1 MVRGG
6 RPSLQTLRASL
17 ARGIAVSCALAA
29 STTATADPVGELTMM
44 PTDGAASHLFLSNP
58 ATHMPSSGS
67 EAGILAARTKR
78 TSMIEHQ
85 DEGGDKVETAS
96 QFETV
101 AAAFMADAG
110 AGMGV
115 GIGHA
120 AEFREWST
128 DFAERGGPDRSESTR
143 FDQTTARAAIELT
156 EGLNAGFSA
165 RLLRRQVSV
174 LGDDG
179 LGPDEATHYK
189 VSFFGYSAGM
199 AWKADR
205 FGVSYAYEPPL
216 HGKARVEGE
225 DRIVVEPG
233 RIELDAFFKPN
244 EQCTLGLLA
253 RRALNEV
260 DDLASGTTAEDDQTR
275 ISLYGL
281 DPDQYVIPDRT
292 VMVGVDWKATPA
304 IWIRLAA
311 GEERATFNFRDYFVY
326 SQIDARQDQ
335 DDKDEGLRY
344 YRYRAAAE
352 WSQGKLQ
359 AAAALG
365 YWKRERD
372 LPSSMNGGSYEGK
385 GTEMRL
391 TLGTQL

>member
-1 MVRGG
+1 MARALHQQ
-6 RPSLQTLRASL
+6 RPMRARL
-17 ARGIAVSCALAA
+17 ASVVVTSWVLWATPAV
-29 STTATADPVGELTMM
+29 ADPVGELTMM

-58 ATHMPSSGS
+58 ATHMPSAST
-67 EAGILAARTKR
+67 EAGLLAARTKR
-78 TSMIEHQ
+78 TSMIEHV
-85 DEGGDKVETAS
+85 DDGGDKVETAS
-96 QFETV
+96 QFETL

-115 GIGHA
+115 GVSHA
-120 AEFREWST
+120 AEFREWAT
-128 DFAERGGPDRSESTR
+128 DFADRGGADRTETTR
-143 FDQTTARAAIELT
+143 FDQTSARAVIELM

-165 RLLRRQVSV
+165 RFLRRQVSI
-174 LGDDG
+174 LGDDS
-179 LGPDEATHYK
+179 LGPAEATSYK

-199 AWKADR
+199 AWN
-205 FGVSYAYEPPL
+205 FGRGGFGYAYEPPL

-233 RIELDAFFKPN
+233 RIELDAFYKAN
-244 EQCTLGLLA
+244 DQCTVGLLA

-260 DDLASGTTAEDDQTR
+260 DDLAAGTTADDDQTR

-292 VMVGVDWKATPA
+292 VMLGLDWKAAPA
-304 IWIRLAA
+304 VWLRFAA

-326 SQIDARQDQ
+326 SQIGARQDK
-335 DDKDEGLRY
+335 DDEDEGLRY

-365 YWKRERD
+365 YWTRKAD
-372 LPSSMNGGSYEGK
+372 FPDSMNGGSYEGK
-385 GTEMRL
+385 GTEMRV
-391 TLGTQL
+391 TVGTQL